1 VVIVEEESMKQQAVK
16 KRNYSI
22 TLGI

>member
-1 VVIVEEESMKQQAVK
+1 VIVEEESMKQQAVK